1 MRSVGMVIF
10 PGFEVLDVFGPME
23 MFGKR
28 PEDFELSLVAEA
40 GGPVESA
47 QRIAAHADCSTRSR
61 SDFDILMV
69 PGGAGTRRE
78 VDNADLLT
86 WIETAAQ
93 NAEFVL
99 TICTGS
105 ALLARTGLLDGR
117 HATSNKA
124 AFAWV
129 RSQGPKVLWEPAARW
144 VEDGNILTSSGISAG
159 MDMALR
165 AISIMQG
172 QETAEQIA
180 IRCEYEWH
188 QDASWDPFAKRH
200 GLV

>member
-1 MRSVGMVIF
+1 M
-10 PGFEVLDVFGPME
+10 
-23 MFGKR
+23 
-28 PEDFELSLVAEA
+28 
-40 GGPVESA
+40 
-47 QRIAAHADCSTRSR
+47 
-61 SDFDILMV
+61 
-69 PGGAGTRRE
+69 
-78 VDNADLLT
+78 
-86 WIETAAQ
+86 
-93 NAEFVL
+93 
-99 TICTGS
+99 
-105 ALLARTGLLDGR
+105 ARTGLLDGR